1 MNLFQRIVSVYE
13 FISQNSFSLYE
24 YISEKSFSLYFREE
38 FQSI

>member
-38 FQSI
+38 FPSI